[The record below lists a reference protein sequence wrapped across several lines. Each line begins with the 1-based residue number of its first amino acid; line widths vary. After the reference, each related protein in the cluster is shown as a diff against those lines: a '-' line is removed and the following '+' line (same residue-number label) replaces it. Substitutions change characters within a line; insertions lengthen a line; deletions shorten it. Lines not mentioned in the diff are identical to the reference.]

1 MSFQI
6 PTLKSTKTLFVINK
20 DFYVKKD
27 SGEVRASVE
36 VLVPAGGTRPNKRG
50 YSVASFTAEQEVY
63 DALNLDN
70 GPIMATF
77 ETEPR
82 ESRNGFGNT
91 TNTDH
96 LVRVIADQSGQASQ
110 GNQNKPAQA
119 AAQPKAN

>member
-1 MSFQI
+1 MFQI

-27 SGEVRASVE
+27 TGEMRVSVE
-36 VLVPAGGTRPNKRG
+36 VLVPAGGTRPNKKG
-50 YSVASFTAEQEVY
+50 YSVAAFTAEPEVY
-63 DALNLDN
+63 EALNLDN
-70 GPIMATF
+70 GPIMVSF

-96 LVRVIADQSGQASQ
+96 LVSIIPDPSQ
-110 GNQNKPAQA
+110 IKQTQRPAVEVKPS
-119 AAQPKAN
+119 

>member
-20 DFYVKKD
+20 DFYVQKA
-27 SGEVRASVE
+27 SGEMRCSVE
-36 VLVPAGGTRPNKRG
+36 ALVPAGGSRPNKKG
-50 YSVASFTAEQEVY
+50 YSVASFTAEPEVY
-63 DALNLDN
+63 EALNLDG
-70 GPIMATF
+70 GPVMATF
-77 ETEPR
+77 ESEPR

-96 LVRVIADQSGQASQ
+96 LVRVMADQSQ

-119 AAQPKAN
+119 AQSAKAN

>member
-20 DFYVKKD
+20 DFYIQKAT
-27 SGEVRASVE
+27 GEVRASVE
-36 VLVPAGGTRPNKRG
+36 VLVPAGGTRPNKKG

-96 LVRVIADQSGQASQ
+96 LVRVIPDQSQ
-110 GNQNKPAQA
+110 GAQNKPAPA
-119 AAQPKAN
+119 AAQANQSAKG

>member
-20 DFYVKKD
+20 DFYIQKAT
-27 SGEVRASVE
+27 GETRASVE
-36 VLVPAGGTRPNKRG
+36 VLVPAGGTRPNKVG

-77 ETEPR
+77 ESEPR

-96 LVRVIADQSGQASQ
+96 LVRVIADQSQSKPSPAPAPQSSQA
-110 GNQNKPAQA
+110 
-119 AAQPKAN
+119 KAN

>member
-20 DFYVKKD
+20 DFYAKKD
-27 SGEVRASVE
+27 TGEVRVTVE
-36 VLVPAGGTRPNKRG
+36 CLVPAGGSRPNKRG
-50 YSVASFTAEQEVY
+50 YSVAAFTADKEVY
-63 DALNLDN
+63 DMLNLDN
-70 GPIMATF
+70 GPIMASF

-96 LVRVIADQSGQASQ
+96 LLRVVSDKASPGPATSSQA
-110 GNQNKPAQA
+110 
-119 AAQPKAN
+119 KA